1 MDSPS
6 IQMVADKVVT
16 ILASLAKDSAVSF
29 PMAHVSTPTS
39 YMLPKP
45 KRKSSE
51 SDPLVYPEAR
61 VQLKDSGGPV
71 KKCAH
76 LIRRLHERGGESRK
90 MIRFPL
96 SGWPEEVHG
105 SSSYR
110 LLVKGP
116 IRGQKVNRDT
126 PSTTSASSTD
136 VSYHHNV
143 PDSSL

>member
-6 IQMVADKVVT
+6 IEVLQDEVVT
-16 ILASLAKDSAVSF
+16 ILASLAQDSAVSL

-39 YMLPKP
+39 YVLPKP
-45 KRKSSE
+45 KRKSSKL
-51 SDPLVYPEAR
+51 DPVVYPKAR
-61 VQLKDSGGPV
+61 VELRESEGPLSQGV
-71 KKCAH
+71 H
-76 LIRRLHERGGESRK
+76 SVRRLHGGGESRK
-90 MIRFPL
+90 IIRFPL

-110 LLVKGP
+110 SLVKGP

-136 VSYHHNV
+136 VSCHHNV
-143 PDSSL
+143 PDSSF